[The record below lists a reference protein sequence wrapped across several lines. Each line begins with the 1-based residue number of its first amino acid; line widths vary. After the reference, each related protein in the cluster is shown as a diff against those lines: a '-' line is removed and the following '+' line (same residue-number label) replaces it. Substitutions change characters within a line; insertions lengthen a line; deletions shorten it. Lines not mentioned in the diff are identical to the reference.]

1 MNYFK
6 TFYSN
11 YNKINKRAINTSYCH
26 FDYKEFSL
34 INESNIKYR
43 IIFLLKERQIKY
55 IAEFIDIININILE
69 MDKKSI
75 FICDFKNWE
84 KIFTTKY
91 SLMRHSLTHWK
102 NKIYKWKQWDKAFS
116 FKQNL
121 IEHEFIHSGELP
133 YLCGVNGW
141 NERFRQRGKLS
152 LHRQSHQT
160 YHKKEYRSHILIN
173 EGEMKQRDQL
183 TQVGEMRV
191 NSNIQTNSSS
201 RNCFQGQV
209 PATTPNRFFINSVCQ
224 KFTPMPCAN
233 SNVLNFGQGMP
244 NRSYQIIRANVPPIN
259 IIARSLQMQYP
270 DDKQLPKLS
279 LVMMPFNQ
287 LGCQFN

>member
-1 MNYFK
+1 
-6 TFYSN
+6 
-11 YNKINKRAINTSYCH
+11 
-26 FDYKEFSL
+26 
-34 INESNIKYR
+34 
-43 IIFLLKERQIKY
+43 
-55 IAEFIDIININILE
+55 

-75 FICDFKNWE
+75 FICDFKNCE

-91 SLMRHSLTHWK
+91 SLMRHALTHWK
-102 NKIYKWKQWDKAFS
+102 NKTYKWKQWDKAFS

-160 YHKKEYRSHILIN
+160 YHKKNYRSHILIN
-173 EGEMKQRDQL
+173 EGDLKQKDQP

-201 RNCFQGQV
+201 LNCFQTLAPQ
-209 PATTPNRFFINSVCQ
+209 AAPNRFFSMSNVWHKLNPI
-224 KFTPMPCAN
+224 TCAN
-233 SNVLNFGQGMP
+233 PNVLSFGQPMP
-244 NRSYQIIRANVPPIN
+244 NRSFQIIRANVPPLN
-259 IIARSLQMQYP
+259 IIARSFQMQYN
-270 DDKQLPKLS
+270 DKPLPKLS